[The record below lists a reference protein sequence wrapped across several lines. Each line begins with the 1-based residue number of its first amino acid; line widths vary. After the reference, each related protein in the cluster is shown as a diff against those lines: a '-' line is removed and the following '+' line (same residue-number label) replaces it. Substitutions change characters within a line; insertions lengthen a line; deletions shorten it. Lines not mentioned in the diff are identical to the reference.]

1 MSQRIHLSWLQLSH
15 EKAKLLAAIAGV
27 MVSVVLMWM
36 QLGLMNALFSS
47 AVLFHDR
54 LNADLVVVHSQY
66 ESILRSRSFSS
77 RLLHRLRGSE
87 DVQQVVPVS
96 IGTTD
101 WKNPY
106 SGEKKSIQVYGI
118 ETQKDT
124 LDAIGINEYRQAL
137 REEDTFLFD
146 RLARPGFGDIPGAI
160 AAGEHPE
167 VEINRRRMKAIGIT
181 ELGSSFGVDGNVIVC
196 EANFLRLF
204 PQRHAGIIDL
214 GLIRLQPGIDPES
227 VRAGLQQVIGSEA
240 QVLTRDEFR
249 KLEIQ
254 YWQKATPIGVI
265 FSAGTVVGFFIGFIV
280 VYQILYT
287 DVTNHLPQFATMK
300 AMGFSGS
307 YLVRVVL
314 GQSFWLA
321 ILGYIPGTIVA
332 GLLYLGLRSVTQ
344 LPLELSL
351 LRGIAL
357 ALATLFM
364 CALSGLLAIRKLS
377 SADPADVF

>member
-1 MSQRIHLSWLQLSH
+1 MSQKIRLSWLQLSH
-15 EKAKLLAAIAGV
+15 EKAKLFAAIAGV

-47 AVLFHDR
+47 AVMFHDR
-54 LNADLVVVHSQY
+54 LSGDLIVVHSQY
-66 ESILRSRSFSS
+66 ESILRSRSFSG
-77 RLLHRLRGSE
+77 RLLYRLRGSE
-87 DVQQVVPVS
+87 FVEDVVPVY

-101 WKNPY
+101 WKNP
-106 SGEKKSIQVYGI
+106 STGGRKSIQVYGI
-118 ETQKDT
+118 ETQKLT
-124 LDAIGINEYRQAL
+124 LSAPGVNEHRQGL

-146 RLARPGFGDIPGAI
+146 RLARPGFGDVPQFITEGK
-160 AAGEHPE
+160 EPE
-167 VEINRRRMKAIGIT
+167 VEINRRRMRAIGVT
-181 ELGSSFGVDGNVIVC
+181 ELGSSFGVDGNVITS

-204 PQRHAGIIDL
+204 SQRRSGVIDL
-214 GLIRLQPGIDPES
+214 GLISLSEGVDPAAVRSQLQSALGKE
-227 VRAGLQQVIGSEA
+227 V
-240 QVLTRDEFR
+240 QVLTREEFR
-249 KLEIQ
+249 SLEID

-300 AMGFSGS
+300 AMGFSGR

-321 ILGYIPGTIVA
+321 VLGYIPGTIVA
-332 GLLYLGLRSVTQ
+332 GLLYYGLKAATQ

-351 LRGIAL
+351 ARGVAL

-364 CALSGLLAIRKLS
+364 CAMSGLLAIRKLS